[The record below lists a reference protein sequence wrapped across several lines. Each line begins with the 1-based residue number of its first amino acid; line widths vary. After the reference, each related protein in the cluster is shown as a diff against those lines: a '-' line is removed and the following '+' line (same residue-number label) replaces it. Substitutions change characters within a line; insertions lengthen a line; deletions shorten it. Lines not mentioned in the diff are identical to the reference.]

1 MSTEK
6 SNTGVG
12 EWGDERARI
21 IEGIEAAPEG
31 ELRGLLRD
39 FALEN
44 QRLRIMLEA
53 ISGQTGETW
62 GVIEMQIIE
71 RGKERGVVGLLVCSP
86 GDEAALA
93 SRLLKDFEEHF
104 NITEVEE
111 PTLTGVN
118 SVRGGGR

>member
-1 MSTEK
+1 MSA
-6 SNTGVG
+6 TGVG
-12 EWGDERARI
+12 EWGVERATI
-21 IEGIEAAPEG
+21 LENIAAMPEG
-31 ELRGLLRD
+31 DLRGLLRD

-44 QRLRIMLEA
+44 QRLRIMLA
-53 ISGQTGETW
+53 ACSGWSGETW
-62 GVIEMQIIE
+62 GVIEVQMVE
-71 RGKERGVVGLLVCSP
+71 RGKDRGVVGLLVCSP

-118 SVRGGGR
+118 SVRGGR